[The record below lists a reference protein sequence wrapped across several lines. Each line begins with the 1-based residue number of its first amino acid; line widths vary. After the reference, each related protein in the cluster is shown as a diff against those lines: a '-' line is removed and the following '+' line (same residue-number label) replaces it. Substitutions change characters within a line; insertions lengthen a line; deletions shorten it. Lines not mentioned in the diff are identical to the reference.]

1 MPSNSMIVAAPTRPT
16 VGRCTRARAGGEA
29 QGDRR
34 GGWAEAQPLGEQR
47 ARAGDR
53 GEVHTQPVPRSARG
67 RVRGETARG
76 FSDAR
81 AEASASENPKVASP
95 TRRDDAGDGAF
106 GSRDASSGERS
117 GGSFVAASLPN
128 KTFLHGPSMGVPFR
142 SNSGGACRTR
152 GTRAGRAWTCRA
164 WRRRPR
170 ARAARAAPARR
181 RSPRSWTERR
191 SRPPCLSRLRRSGR
205 SGSAA
210 RGARARVAGRGT
222 GASPR
227 GRRRRR

>member
-16 VGRCTRARAGGEA
+16 VGRCTAALVA
-29 QGDRR
+29 KLGDRR

-53 GEVHTQPVPRSARG
+53 GEVHAACAATRSGTSAR
-67 RVRGETARG
+67 RRRAP
-76 FSDAR
+76 DAR
-81 AEASASENPKVASP
+81 AKASASENPKVASP
-95 TRRDDAGDGAF
+95 TRPTTRATA
-106 GSRDASSGERS
+106 RRVARRAVGERS
-117 GGSFVAASLPN
+117 AA
-128 KTFLHGPSMGVPFR
+128 R
-142 SNSGGACRTR
+142 SSRRRCQTRRSCTDPRWASRSGATRGAPVER
-152 GTRAGRAWTCRA
+152 GTRAGRA
-164 WRRRPR
+164 RRVAHGGGAR
-170 ARAARAAPARR
+170 ARGRRGGAARR

-210 RGARARVAGRGT
+210 RGARARWRAGDR
-222 GASPR
+222 APPR